1 MGEGASSSIWHL
13 TVLYIM
19 KQSHSLLDQRM
30 QEFRKKYYTDKIL
43 RGSLI
48 LALLVSSILFV
59 LLLSEGLFGFSAGV
73 RTTMVFGLGA
83 IFLGVLGYMVVWPLT
98 QLMSWSKTISDFQ
111 IADMVRGY
119 FPDINDKLVNLLQLK
134 NQSQDNSL
142 ALAAIDKKTDDIV
155 PVKISSAI
163 NLNVNRKYLLY
174 LGIPLLLFLLTY
186 FVNPDF
192 LGASTARLINYDKE
206 FVPEAPFHLSLSKV
220 PNQLVAGESY
230 ELKVNVDGN
239 ALPSE
244 LFIYIK
250 DDSDPNAQFID
261 YSLNQEAGN
270 EFIYTLSEVKE
281 NFTFFV
287 GNYDV
292 QSEKYPIEVLKRPF
306 IKNFRVHLNYPAY
319 TGLGSETLED
329 NVGDFKV
336 IKGTKVRWE
345 LKPNAEV
352 KSAWFVGED
361 KTAFESKEEGYEVS
375 QRIMKD
381 LNYFLSLESLN
392 QITNI
397 DTVKYKINVL
407 QDRYPSIY
415 VFSPNNDF
423 LVDLDPVMPLDL
435 EIADDYGFT
444 KMALYYRFVKS
455 GGTSAVSPE
464 YKQYPLE
471 IDRKTL
477 LQPRNYRVDLTSL
490 GLKEGDELEYF
501 IKVWDN
507 DGVSGAKATTSATF
521 KVIYPTLDA
530 KYEEVGEQQ
539 DQVKENLD
547 KLKDQAED
555 LSEQYKKIQEK
566 LLDETKLSFDDKKE
580 MQRLLEEHQN
590 MLQQLE
596 ETQKAFEETK
606 EELQN
611 NEMISEQTL
620 EKYEE
625 LNEFMEELE
634 NPEIEE
640 LLKELEE
647 KMEQLNPEDIMNK
660 MEQLRMNDEDIKKS
674 LERTLELFKQMEV
687 DQKIDE
693 VRNKLD
699 NMKAKQDV
707 LNEQLE
713 QADTKEEMD
722 NLSDRQDD
730 LNEQMDGVKEDL
742 DELSEMKDET
752 QTPDEEKMDDLQEDA
767 DQTQEEMDD
776 ASEEMKEAGEKMED
790 GGRKEKKE
798 AQQGKQQAGQKQKKA
813 SQKMEEMSE
822 QLSNMQMSGQMQQ
835 DQQNLESLRE
845 LLENLL
851 TLSFDQ
857 EDLKEGVKSLKYGDP
872 SLKEKSQQ
880 QKKLQD
886 DMGLV
891 ADSLDAL
898 ANRLFQIQKFVL
910 DESEKITE
918 NMKKSQH
925 FFRNKQVPMITYHQ
939 QTAMTSVN
947 NLANMLS
954 EVMQQVQQQM
964 MSAKP
969 GSGMCQKPGQSPSM
983 QKMGEKQQKLNQ
995 QMEQM
1000 MKGKMP
1006 GQKLS
1011 EMAAQQQAIRKQL
1024 EDARNKMN
1032 KEGQK
1037 ALGDM
1042 DQIMQQMKQTET
1054 ELINKQLTNETMKR
1068 QQQILSRLLQADQ
1081 SVREREL
1088 DNKRESKTGRAFDN
1102 RSPEELSIEEYRNKI
1117 RQEMLKSNKLEYSN
1131 DFLIL
1136 IEQYFK
1142 KLEEANE

>member
-1 MGEGASSSIWHL
+1 
-13 TVLYIM
+13 M
-19 KQSHSLLDQRM
+19 KQTHSLLDQRM
-30 QEFRKKYYTDKIL
+30 QGFRRKYYTDKIA
-43 RGSLI
+43 RGALI
-48 LALLVSSILFV
+48 LTLLVSSILFV
-59 LLLSEGLFGFSAGV
+59 VLLSEGLFGFSAGV

-83 IFLGVLGYMVVWPLT
+83 IFLGVLGYMVIWPVT
-98 QLMSWSKTISDFQ
+98 QLMNLSQTISDFQ
-111 IADMVRGY
+111 IADMVRTH
-119 FPDINDKLVNLLQLK
+119 FPNINDKLVNLLQLK
-134 NQSQDNSL
+134 SSSEDNSL
-142 ALAAIDKKTDDIV
+142 ALAAIDKKTEEIV
-155 PVKISSAI
+155 PVEISSAI
-163 NLNVNRKYLLY
+163 NLKVNLRYLWWLA
-174 LGIPLLLFLLTY
+174 LPIGLFLLTSMIS
-186 FVNPDF
+186 PGF
-192 LGASTARLINYDKE
+192 LGSSSERLVNYDKE
-206 FVPEAPFHLSLSKV
+206 FLPEAPFQLSLNEI
-220 PNQLVAGESY
+220 PDQMVAGESY
-230 ELKVNVDGN
+230 ELKVDVDGS

-250 DDSDPNAQFID
+250 DDSDPNSQFID
-261 YSLNQEAGN
+261 YSLNQEAAN
-270 EFIYTLSEVKE
+270 EFAYTLSDVKE
-281 NFTFFV
+281 DFSFYV
-287 GNYDV
+287 GNIDAR
-292 QSEKYPIEVLKRPF
+292 SEKYAIEVLKRPF
-306 IKNFRVHLNYPAY
+306 IKNFRIHLNYPNY
-319 TGLGSETLED
+319 TGLASETLED

-336 IKGTKVRWE
+336 VKGTSVRWE
-345 LKPNAEV
+345 LLPNTEV
-352 KSAWFVGED
+352 ASAWFVSDE
-361 KTAFESKEEGYEVS
+361 KTKFDSSEEGYEIRKRV
-375 QRIMKD
+375 MKD
-381 LNYFLSLESLN
+381 LNYFISLESEN

-423 LVDLDPVMPLDL
+423 LVDLDPVMPLEL

-444 KMALYYRFVKS
+444 KMALYYRFTKS
-455 GGTSAVSPE
+455 GGTTTVGPE
-464 YKQYPLE
+464 YQTYPLE
-471 IDRKTL
+471 IDAKTL
-477 LQPRNYRVDLTSL
+477 LQPRDYRIDLTAL

-507 DGVSGAKATTSATF
+507 DGVSGAKASTSATF
-521 KVIYPTLDA
+521 KVVYPTLDA
-530 KYEEVGEQQ
+530 KYDEVGEQQ

-547 KLKDQAED
+547 NMKQKADELGEK
-555 LSEQYKKIQEK
+555 YKKLQET
-566 LLDETKLSFDDKKE
+566 LLEQKKLSFDDKKE
-580 MQRLLEEHQN
+580 MQRILEEHQQ
-590 MLQQLE
+590 MMKELE

-611 NEMISEQTL
+611 NQMISEQTL

-625 LNEFMEELE
+625 LNEFLEEMD

-687 DQKIDE
+687 DQKTDE
-693 VRNKLD
+693 LRNKID

-713 QADTKEEMD
+713 KAETPEEMQ
-722 NLSDRQDD
+722 NISDRQED
-730 LNEQMDGVKEDL
+730 LEKQMDGVKEDL
-742 DELSEMKDET
+742 EELGEMKDDT
-752 QTPDEEKMDDLQEDA
+752 QTPDEEQMGDLEKDAEETQDEMQE
-767 DQTQEEMDD
+767 
-776 ASEEMKEAGEKMED
+776 ASEQMEQSSEQMQE
-790 GGRKEKKE
+790 GGRKNKKE
-798 AQQGKQQAGQKQKKA
+798 AQQGKQQAGQKQKNA
-813 SQKMEEMSE
+813 SKKLQEMSE
-822 QLSNMQMSGQMQQ
+822 QLSSMQMSGQMQQ

-857 EDLKEGVKSLKYGDP
+857 EDLKEEVKGLKYGDP
-872 SLKEKSQQ
+872 ALKEKSQQ

-891 ADSLDAL
+891 SDSLDAL

-925 FFRNKQVPMITYHQ
+925 FFRNKQVPMISYHQ

-954 EVMQQVQQQM
+954 DVMQQVQQQM

-969 GSGMCQKPGQSPSM
+969 GNGMCQKPGQSPSM
-983 QKMGEKQQKLNQ
+983 QKMSEQQKQLNQ
-995 QMEQM
+995 QMQQM
-1000 MKGKMP
+1000 MQGQMDP
-1006 GQKLS
+1006 QKLG
-1011 EMAAQQQAIRKQL
+1011 EMAARQEAIRKQL
-1024 EDARNKMN
+1024 EEARNKMN
-1032 KEGQK
+1032 KNGEKG
-1037 ALGDM
+1037 LGDM
-1042 DQIMQQMKQTET
+1042 EKIMQDMKETET
-1054 ELINKQLTNETMKR
+1054 ELINKQLTFETIKR
-1068 QQQILSRLLQADQ
+1068 QQQILSRLLQADR

-1088 DNKRESKTGRAFDN
+1088 DNKRESKTARAFDN
-1102 RSPEELSIEEYRNKI
+1102 RSPEELSLEEYRNKI